1 MFCDVWKKNGLAHY
15 RVVNAHKNIGSL
27 LVRIVGK
34 NLLKLRDIDT
44 PELEKQ
50 IVKVKNNYQVKPL
63 L

>member
-27 LVRIVGK
+27 IVRIVGM
-34 NLLKLRDIDT
+34 NLLKRRDIYT
-44 PELEKQ
+44 AELGKQ
-50 IVKVKNNYQVKPL
+50 IVEVKNNYQLKPL